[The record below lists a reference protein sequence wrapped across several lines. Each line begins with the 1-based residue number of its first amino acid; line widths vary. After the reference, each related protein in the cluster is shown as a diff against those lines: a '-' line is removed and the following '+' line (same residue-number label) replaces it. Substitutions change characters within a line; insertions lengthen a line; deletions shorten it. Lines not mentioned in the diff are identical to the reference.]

1 MSHTR
6 NIVASV
12 ALSPLLLLL
21 ASPSN
26 FNGLADAYSLGG
38 GSRSAPFVTQQRLNS
53 RLAFAASSNP
63 PLWTMMG
70 MAQPEIQIK
79 TKTTVETKQK
89 SKVLNKEK
97 VKTGDPVQKRKEEFQ
112 DAPMFK
118 LMLLSD
124 DSYDPEHVISRMC
137 AIMEDLDED
146 HAATVYK
153 AAMSTGKAMCGTYP
167 YEIAELY
174 KEQLIRS
181 DPMIFADMQED

>member
-1 MSHTR
+1 MPPTR
-6 NIVASV
+6 NIVFSH
-12 ALSPLLLLL
+12 ALSPILVL
-21 ASPSN
+21 AALSS
-26 FNGLADAYSLGG
+26 FKNGRVDAYSLSG
-38 GSRSAPFVTQQRLNS
+38 APFVPRQLNKPT
-53 RLAFAASSNP
+53 FASNP

-89 SKVLNKEK
+89 SKVLSKEK
-97 VKTGDPVQKRKEEFQ
+97 VQTGDPVQKRKEEFQ

-153 AAMSTGKAMCGTYP
+153 AAMQTGKAMCGAYP
-167 YEIAELY
+167 FEIAELY

-181 DPMIFADMQED
+181 DPMIYADMQED

>member
-1 MSHTR
+1 MTPTR
-6 NIVASV
+6 NIVSSIV
-12 ALSPLLLLL
+12 TSPLLLLIASL
-21 ASPSN
+21 ALSCN
-26 FNGLADAYSLGG
+26 NNGVVDAYSVGT
-38 GSRSAPFVTQQRLNS
+38 PFVVRQLTAKP
-53 RLAFAASSNP
+53 AFASNP
-63 PLWTMMG
+63 SLWTMG

-137 AIMEDLDED
+137 AVMEDLDED
-146 HAATVYK
+146 QAATVYK
-153 AAMSTGKAMCGTYP
+153 AAMQTGKAMCGTYP
-167 YEIAELY
+167 FEIAELY

-181 DPMIFADMQED
+181 DPMIYADMQED

>member
-1 MSHTR
+1 MPHTR
-6 NIVASV
+6 NIVSSL
-12 ALSPLLLLL
+12 ALSPILLL
-21 ASPSN
+21 AALSSVK
-26 FNGLADAYSLGG
+26 NGAIDAYSLGG
-38 GSRSAPFVTQQRLNS
+38 APFVPRQQIKP
-53 RLAFAASSNP
+53 AFASNT
-63 PLWTMMG
+63 LWTMG

-89 SKVLNKEK
+89 SKVLSKEK
-97 VKTGDPVQKRKEEFQ
+97 VQTGDPVQKRKEEFQ

-153 AAMSTGKAMCGTYP
+153 AAMQTGKAMCGAYP
-167 YEIAELY
+167 FEIAELY

-181 DPMIFADMQED
+181 DPMIYADMQED